1 LAYRFDGK
9 MKQVAI
15 GKYPHVSLANAR
27 LQHAQARQLL
37 ASGVDPMVVR
47 KEVKEQKKV
56 EKVESAIAD
65 DMVTVFGLL
74 ANLNSYPDTLG

>member
-1 LAYRFDGK
+1 
-9 MKQVAI
+9 
-15 GKYPHVSLANAR
+15 
-27 LQHAQARQLL
+27 
-37 ASGVDPMVVR
+37 VVR